1 MPELKNTKHLQDF
14 ITNPKNK
21 VEVFPLLLTVTGFPE
36 SGKTT
41 AINESFYL
49 PEGNEK
55 QIFAHHEL
63 VASGIPIKKKIKPF
77 AAKRDRSFKYGV
89 QAGITKESAK
99 ISFGEPIQNNQR
111 TFNDVH
117 LRSHL
122 LVMAKHIQERQ
133 ELSLHKI
140 KRKQNI
146 TEQLECEL
154 KNGIRLVN
162 LWDVSIN
169 ESIRPFLETI
179 SRCFTRN
186 QMWLF
191 IDLDKDVPE
200 LQLPLKTKDDTKLKM
215 QWRSRMQYLLRMC
228 QMCKHTKVSPKD
240 GYRKFCTVFAIHKRP
255 LQNASTTAS
264 TLIQN
269 LKDELENAAKQMGV
283 ENIINLEIKTCLGK
297 LNTRMFR
304 KIMKTTLHH
313 LDKEEIPLSW
323 LFLRSSFIDHPTYYI
338 TIGELETKA
347 KECKINIITSALT
360 EFCDFFTSFGSIIDI
375 RKICK
380 DSKYIIVKPFAFL
393 SRLQEL
399 YGEKVK
405 KGLIS
410 TPQNEEEKVLMEI
423 LASVGITWF
432 MEGPN
437 KYYFPSLSDTGKI
450 ERQNIPWALQ
460 LVVSLQAPKMNLDV
474 ELPQKIHEKLSLCK
488 ETTYRAQFELTE
500 YTNSVA
506 ITIQNDIKAKLM
518 ITFQGDITEITF
530 EDKFI
535 KKTQENKDAQMHI
548 KKLCIEIIKAIQ
560 EMFQEKSESTRYNF
574 AIICKAD
581 SHSKINVA
589 CNAYR
594 KRHILP
600 KYSLCEKCTED
611 TLYSQNKHI
620 IRAWSKALENVSL
633 STCANV
639 YYIYT
644 FQLL

>member
-1 MPELKNTKHLQDF
+1 M
-14 ITNPKNK
+14 
-21 VEVFPLLLTVTGFPE
+21 FPLLLTVTGFPK

-41 AINESFYL
+41 AITEAFYL

-55 QIFAHHEL
+55 QTFAHHEL
-63 VASGIPIKKKIKPF
+63 IASGVPTITKKIKLF
-77 AAKRDRSFKYGV
+77 ATKRDRSFKYGV
-89 QAGITKESAK
+89 QAGLMKVSAK
-99 ISFGEPIQNNQR
+99 VSFVEPIE
-111 TFNDVH
+111 NDQCSFRDIH
-117 LRSHL
+117 LQSHL
-122 LVMAKHIQERQ
+122 LLMAKHIQERQ
-133 ELSLHKI
+133 KLSLQK
-140 KRKQNI
+140 KKKKKNMTR
-146 TEQLECEL
+146 QLECEL
-154 KNGIRLVN
+154 KHGIHLVN

-179 SRCFTRN
+179 SCCFTRN
-186 QMWLF
+186 RMWLF
-191 IDLDKDVPE
+191 IDLDEDIE
-200 LQLPLKTKDDTKLKM
+200 QLQIPLKTKDDTKLKM

-228 QMCKHTKVSPKD
+228 QMCKHTTASTKD
-240 GYRKFCTVFAIHKRP
+240 GYKKLCTVFAIHKNP
-255 LQNASTTAS
+255 LNASTVS
-264 TLIQN
+264 TLIRN

-283 ENIINLEIKTCLGK
+283 ENILNLEIKTTCLDE
-297 LNTRMFR
+297 LNTSMFR
-304 KIMKTTLHH
+304 RTMKTTLHH
-313 LDKEEIPLSW
+313 IEKKEIPLSW

-338 TIGELETKA
+338 TLNEFETKA
-347 KECKINIITSALT
+347 RECKIKTSALT
-360 EFCDFFTSFGSIIDI
+360 EFCDFFTSFGSIFDI
-375 RKICK
+375 RRICK

-405 KGLIS
+405 RGLIS
-410 TPQNEEEKVLMEI
+410 TPQNEEQKVLMEI

-437 KYYFPSLSDTGKI
+437 KYYIPSLSDTGKI

-460 LVVSLQAPKMNLDV
+460 LVVSMQAPKMNLDV
-474 ELPQKIHEKLSLCK
+474 ELPQKIHEKLNLCK
-488 ETTYRAQFELTE
+488 ETTYRAQFALTE

-506 ITIQNDIKAKLM
+506 FTIQNDITAKLM
-518 ITFQGDITEITF
+518 VTFQGDITEITF
-530 EDKFI
+530 KDEFI
-535 KKTQENKDAQMHI
+535 KKTQEDKDAQMHI

-644 FQLL
+644 YQLLQNPIPNEMKLQGGKQKIIAD